1 MWLLTKNENMLSWQ
15 KNNVLVHNQVFQLVF
30 AALCVSMGLVL
41 PSFFH
46 LIGGAGPAFLPMHI
60 PALLCGF
67 VCSWRYG
74 LLCGMVMPLLSSV
87 ITGMPVLFPTA
98 IAMCLELATY
108 GLVSSL
114 AYRRLSI
121 YPTLILAMVSGRCVA
136 GLANFFLLG
145 LKGATYGLEAFIS
158 ASFVVA
164 LPGITLQLVLIPLLV
179 KVIEKA
185 VLAVEK

>member
-1 MWLLTKNENMLSWQ
+1 MLSLK
-15 KNNVLVHNQVFQLVF
+15 KNNVIVHNQAFQLVF

-74 LLCGMVMPLLSSV
+74 LLCGMVTPILSSV

-98 IAMCLELATY
+98 IAMSFELAAY
-108 GLVSSL
+108 GMIASL
-114 AYRRLSI
+114 TYRRLGI
-121 YPTLILAMVSGRCVA
+121 YSALIIAMVSGRCVA
-136 GLANFFLLG
+136 GVANFFLLG
-145 LKGATYGLEAFIS
+145 LKGASYGLEAFIS

-164 LPGITLQLVLIPLLV
+164 VPGIILQLLLIPILV
-179 KVIEKA
+179 KIIEKA
-185 VLAVEK
+185 VLYREK

>member
-1 MWLLTKNENMLSWQ
+1 MLVLTKNETTLALKRNH
-15 KNNVLVHNQVFQLVF
+15 VIIHNQVFQLVF

-74 LLCGMVMPLLSSV
+74 LLCGMVMPMLSSV

-108 GLVSSL
+108 GFVASL
-114 AYRRLSI
+114 AYRRLGI
-121 YPTLILAMVSGRCVA
+121 YPALLLAMLGGRCVA
-136 GLANFFLLG
+136 GMANFFLLG
-145 LKGATYGLEAFIS
+145 LTGAPYGMEAFIS

-164 LPGITLQLVLIPLLV
+164 LPGITLQLLLIPLLV
-179 KVIEKA
+179 KLIEKA
-185 VLAVEK
+185 AFYMEK

>member
-1 MWLLTKNENMLSWQ
+1 MTKNEDMLSLQ
-15 KNNVLVHNQVFQLVF
+15 KNRVFVHNQAFQLVF

-74 LLCGMVMPLLSSV
+74 LLCGMVMPFISSM

-98 IAMCLELATY
+98 IAMCFELATY
-108 GLVSSL
+108 GAVASL
-114 AYRRLSI
+114 AYKKLGV
-121 YPTLILAMVSGRCVA
+121 YPALILAMLSGRCVA
-136 GLANFFLLG
+136 GVANFFLLG
-145 LKGATYGLEAFIS
+145 LKGAPYGLETFVS

-164 LPGITLQLVLIPLLV
+164 VPGIILQLLLLPILV

-185 VLAVEK
+185 VVYLEK

>member
-1 MWLLTKNENMLSWQ
+1 MLILTKNENTLSLQ
-15 KNNVLVHNQVFQLVF
+15 KNSVLVHNQVFQMVF

-67 VCSWRYG
+67 ICSWRYG

-98 IAMCLELATY
+98 IAMCLELAVY
-108 GLVSSL
+108 GLVASL
-114 AYRRLSI
+114 AYRRLGV
-121 YPTLILAMVSGRCVA
+121 YPALILAMLSGRCAA
-136 GLANFFLLG
+136 GMANFFLLG
-145 LKGATYGLEAFIS
+145 LKGVPYGLEAFIS

-164 LPGITLQLVLIPLLV
+164 LPGIILQLLLIPLLV

-185 VLAVEK
+185 VLYVEK

>member
-1 MWLLTKNENMLSWQ
+1 MMKNEDMLSWEQ
-15 KNNVLVHNQVFQLVF
+15 NKLFVRNQVFQLVF

-74 LLCGMVMPLLSSV
+74 LLCGMVMPIISSV

-98 IAMCLELATY
+98 IAMCFELATY
-108 GLVSSL
+108 GVVASL
-114 AYRRLSI
+114 SYKKLGV
-121 YPTLILAMVSGRCVA
+121 YPALALAMVSGRCVA
-136 GLANFFLLG
+136 GVANFFLLG
-145 LKGATYGLEAFIS
+145 LKGAPYGLEAFIS

-164 LPGITLQLVLIPLLV
+164 IPGIILQLLLLPVLV
-179 KVIEKA
+179 KMIERT
-185 VLAVEK
+185 VVYMEK